1 MTTTMKPRIAVLNL
15 GVADLARSRAFYEGM
30 GWVARPESSERAVF
44 FELEWSWL
52 ALFPRDRLA
61 SLSKSSPE
69 GSGYPG
75 FCFSHNV
82 RTPEEVNAI
91 LERAKALGGSVV
103 LEPEDG
109 PERRIGY
116 MADPDGF
123 QWEIAWT
130 PRWHELTD

>member
-15 GVADLARSRAFYEGM
+15 GVANIARSRAFYEGM

-52 ALFPRDRLA
+52 ALFPRDQLA
-61 SLSKSSPE
+61 ALSKSSPE
-69 GSGYPG
+69 GFGYPG

-82 RTPEEVNAI
+82 KTPDEVNAI
-91 LERAKALGGSVV
+91 LQRAKELGGAVV

-130 PRWHELTD
+130 PKWHELTD